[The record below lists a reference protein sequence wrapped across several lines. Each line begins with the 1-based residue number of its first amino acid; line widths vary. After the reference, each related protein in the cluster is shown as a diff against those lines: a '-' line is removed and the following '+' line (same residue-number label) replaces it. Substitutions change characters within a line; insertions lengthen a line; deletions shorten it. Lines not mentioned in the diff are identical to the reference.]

1 MRART
6 IYSIMPRIGR
16 LQSGTG
22 IYHVMLRGINR
33 QDLFEEPDDYW
44 TFIRV
49 LSALQ
54 QRTSVSSSSPICTC
68 HIYAYC
74 LMPNHVH
81 LLLCEKAWK
90 VGEIV
95 KSIASSYAF
104 YYNKKYGRVGHL
116 FQDRFRSEPC
126 NDAAYFITL
135 FRYIHQN
142 PVKAGLADTARAYKY
157 SSWGNDYLGQSDQ
170 QVCYKQ
176 SAINR
181 YSMDELSAWVEMP
194 LSGDLDCIDIE
205 NRRIVADET
214 IRQIILEKSGAR
226 NLTDFRLHSKER
238 QKNVVRSVM
247 LELDAGPRQ
256 LSRVSGLP
264 YSIVYKLKKS

>member
-33 QDLFEEPDDYW
+33 QDLFEEPDDYC

-104 YYNKKYGRVGHL
+104 YYNKKYGRVGH
-116 FQDRFRSEPC
+116 S
-126 NDAAYFITL
+126 
-135 FRYIHQN
+135 
-142 PVKAGLADTARAYKY
+142 VKAGLVDTARAYKY

-181 YSMDELSAWVEMP
+181 YGMDELSAWVEMP